1 MKMRRFLVSAAFFLL
16 SVAIL
21 LTVVDICCFNRGF
34 YRREYERDL
43 TYEKIGMSEEDLMAA
58 TDTLLG
64 YLKDDRDDI
73 VIRCTVNGADRA
85 VFNERETAHMVDVKD
100 LYQNAL
106 LCRNIFFAVSLAI
119 LALAWYRDKKEF
131 PRLVRSGFRSG
142 LMFMMIFV
150 FFIGIWVVT
159 DFDAFWTNI
168 HHVFFRN
175 DLWLLDPATS
185 IMINM
190 FPSIFFDDLV
200 VRILTFFIAAVAL
213 LAGIIYL
220 PKRRSA

>member
-1 MKMRRFLVSAAFFLL
+1 MKMRRFLVSAAFFFL

-21 LTVVDICCFNRGF
+21 LTVVDICCFNKSF
-34 YRREYERDL
+34 YRREYKRDL
-43 TYEKIGMSEEDLMAA
+43 THERIGMSEEDLMAA
-58 TDTLLG
+58 TDTLLD

-73 VIRCTVNGADRA
+73 MIRCTVNGEERS
-85 VFNERETAHMVDVKD
+85 VFNERETAHMVDVKA
-100 LYQNAL
+100 LYRNAV
-106 LCRNIFFAVSLAI
+106 LCRNILLAVSLGI
-119 LALAWYRDKKEF
+119 LAFVWYRHKEEF
-131 PRLVRSGFRSG
+131 GELIRSGFRSG
-142 LMFMMIFV
+142 LLFMMVFV
-150 FFIGIWVVT
+150 LFIGIWVMT
-159 DFDAFWTNI
+159 DFDAFWTNF

-200 VRILTFFIAAVAL
+200 VCILLFFVAAAAL

-220 PKRRSA
+220 PKRRTS